1 MTNIS
6 IVVDDEIL
14 VWLDQL
20 IQQGVIKNRSEAIRG
35 GIYTFVQM
43 KLGIKNAK
51 ELRTLLDERKK
62 KPFQNGVSV
71 IREIREERE

>member
-1 MTNIS
+1 MPNIS
-6 IVVDDEIL
+6 VIVDDEIL

-35 GIYTFVQM
+35 GLYTFVQD
-43 KLGIKNAK
+43 KLGIKDAK
-51 ELRTLLDERKK
+51 QLRARLDKK
-62 KPFQNGVSV
+62 KKKSFQNGVEV

>member
-6 IVVDDEIL
+6 VIVDDEIL

-35 GIYTFVQM
+35 GLYTFVQI

-51 ELRTLLDERKK
+51 ELRILLDEKKK
-62 KPFQNGVSV
+62 KPFQNGVDV